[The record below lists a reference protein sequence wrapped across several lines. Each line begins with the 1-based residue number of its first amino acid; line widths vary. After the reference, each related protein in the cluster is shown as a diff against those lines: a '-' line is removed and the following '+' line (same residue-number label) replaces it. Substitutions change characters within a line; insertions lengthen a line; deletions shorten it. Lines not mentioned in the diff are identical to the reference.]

1 MINELKVSGAYL
13 VKGFRK
19 WSIWKAITRYHRF
32 TQPEDSTFPSPQ
44 AAQLQHVTTK
54 YCFVTI
60 LSAENILLQ
69 FVTISFESF
78 FFSFFHCHSLTF
90 APPCSASLSAQAA
103 VMGRLP
109 SRLQWQSVSGLP
121 GCSAADGFQVAFSMF
136 QHKKSRW
143 NRLPMETMS
152 HSSTCSLPATLM
164 FFTRKLTAFSGIGW
178 NSILR
183 KACENAS
190 DPVWLTEH
198 PTCFTRLLAQGTDA
212 KIWRKA
218 QMASGCHPFTR
229 HAKIQ

>member
-19 WSIWKAITRYHRF
+19 FSIWKGKRSPDITREHNLRI
-32 TQPEDSTFPSPQ
+32 PPSQ
-44 AAQLQHVTTK
+44 VRKLHSYCLK
-54 YCFVTI
+54 YCLNNSVSGKCFVTI
-60 LSAENILLQ
+60 CYNQ
-69 FVTISFESF
+69 FWIM
-78 FFSFFHCHSLTF
+78 FFSNSPVILWLLLRH

-164 FFTRKLTAFSGIGW
+164 FFSQK
-178 NSILR
+178 NSQRFL
-183 KACENAS
+183 E
-190 DPVWLTEH
+190 
-198 PTCFTRLLAQGTDA
+198 
-212 KIWRKA
+212 
-218 QMASGCHPFTR
+218 
-229 HAKIQ
+229 